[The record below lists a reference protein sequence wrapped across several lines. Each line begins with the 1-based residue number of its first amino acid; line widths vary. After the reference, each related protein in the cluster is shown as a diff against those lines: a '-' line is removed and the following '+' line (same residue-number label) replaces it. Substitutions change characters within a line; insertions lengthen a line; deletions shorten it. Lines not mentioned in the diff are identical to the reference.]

1 MAVNRK
7 YWQSV
12 EELKDSS
19 VVETLAKNE
28 FVEEI
33 PTDEFLGDKET
44 LESSSTSRR
53 DFLKYVGFT
62 TAAATLAA
70 CEGPVKKS
78 IPYVVK
84 PDDTILGVAD
94 WYASTVADGFDFA
107 NVLVKTRE
115 GRPILIMPNKDAGG
129 STNARVQASVLSLY
143 DDQLR
148 LKEPRKGDS
157 AISWDTAHL
166 EIQASL
172 AQLKEANE
180 PVVLLTGTLAS
191 PSTEQIISDF
201 LAVYPNVKHVVYDA
215 ISESGTLDAFEDMY
229 GSRAL
234 PNYHFEKAHTIV
246 SFGADFIGDWQG
258 GFDKGYAASRNPDS
272 GHMSYHVQFEANM
285 SLTGANADK
294 RVVTKPSDQVF
305 ALINLYNEITGSS
318 LPSKATPVDAHVKEV
333 AAILKKSASHGVVVS
348 GSSEK
353 EAQLIAFAINDALKS
368 KVFDPSNPLHI
379 RKGNDADLAQV
390 ISDLKS
396 GKVKGLLTYN
406 VDPVYNT
413 ASGSELAEAINK
425 LKLSVALSV
434 QNDATANTT
443 QYSLPMSHF
452 LESWGDVKITDSNY
466 GLIQPTIQKLF
477 DTAQIQDVLLK
488 WSGNDSTSYYD
499 YLKGYWSSNVL
510 VDQSWNQALHDGFYT
525 RKVSNRVSANSID
538 LFSLATALG
547 NSTKTSDFELTLFSS
562 TALGDGKQ
570 ANNPWLQ
577 EFPDPITRASWDN
590 YLTISIAD
598 ASKYGFT
605 NPVKDNG
612 AINGNYATVTVNG
625 VSLENIPVMIQP
637 GQAPG
642 SVGLALGYGR
652 KTSLKEEMQIGVN
665 AYTLYA
671 DSKNVQYGVSIEKTS
686 GPVHEF
692 ACTQVQKTIAGRH
705 DILKETTLRD
715 YINVDPKDHKN
726 GWNIPA
732 MVSYDHQ
739 EVEAKSIDLW
749 EEFNREIGH
758 HFNLSIDLTS
768 CTGCGACVIA
778 CHAENNVPVV
788 GKNEVRVGRDMHW
801 LRIDRYYSSGVEEKF
816 NETYHKEPNAQSIR
830 EFAKDSLG
838 LGDGAMYAALET
850 EAENPQVSFQPMM
863 CQHCNHAPC
872 ETVCP
877 VAATSH
883 GRQGQNQMTYNRCV
897 GTRYCANNCPY
908 RVRRFNWFNYANN
921 NQFDFNMNNDYGK
934 MVLNPDVVV
943 RSRGVMEKC
952 SFCIQSTQAV
962 ILKAKKE
969 GRKVK
974 TGEFNDAC
982 ACSAACSTG
991 AMVFGDV
998 NSKDDPIVPLTKD
1011 KRAYHVLDYLQT
1023 KPNVVYQVKVRNTNE
1038 A

>member
-1 MAVNRK
+1 MALNKK

-19 VVETLAKNE
+19 VVETLGKNE

-33 PTDEFLGDKET
+33 PTDEFLGNKET
-44 LESSSTSRR
+44 LEKSSTTRR

-84 PDDTILGVAD
+84 PNDTILGVAD
-94 WYASTVADGFDFA
+94 WYASSIADGFDFA

-115 GRPILIMPNKDAGG
+115 GRPILIMPNTDAGG

-143 DDQLR
+143 DDHLR
-148 LKEPRKGDS
+148 LKEPRKGDT
-157 AISWDTAHL
+157 AISWDIAHL
-166 EIQASL
+166 EIQETL

-201 LAVYPNVKHVVYDA
+201 ISAYPNVKHVVYDA
-215 ISESGTLDAFEDMY
+215 ISESGTADAFEAMF

-234 PNYHFEKAHTIV
+234 PNYHFEKAQTIV

-258 GFDKGYAASRNPDS
+258 GFEKGYAVSRNPDS

-305 ALINLYNEITGSS
+305 ALINLYNIITGSN
-318 LPSKATPVDAHVKEV
+318 LPSKETPVDANVKEI
-333 AAILKKSASHGVVVS
+333 AAILKQSASHGVVVT
-348 GSSEK
+348 GSSDK
-353 EAQLIAFAINDALKS
+353 NAQLIAFAINEALNS
-368 KVFDPSNPLHI
+368 KVFDALNPLYV
-379 RKGNDADLAQV
+379 RKGNDTEFAQV
-390 ISDLKS
+390 VSDMKA
-396 GKVKGLLTYN
+396 GKLKGLLTYN
-406 VDPVYNT
+406 VDPVYNIS
-413 ASGSELAEAINK
+413 SGSEFAKAIQK
-425 LKLSVALSV
+425 LELSVAMSI
-434 QNDATANTT
+434 QNDATANVT
-443 QYSLPMSHF
+443 QYTLPMSHY
-452 LESWGDVKITDSNY
+452 LESWGDMMTTEGKY
-466 GLIQPTIQKLF
+466 GLVQPTIQKLF
-477 DTAQIQDVLLK
+477 NTAQIQEVLLQ
-488 WSGNDSTSYYD
+488 WSGNDIPYHD
-499 YLKGYWSSNVL
+499 YLKGYWSSNIL
-510 VDQSWNQALHDGFYT
+510 VGTSWNQALHDGFYT
-525 RKVSNRVSANSID
+525 KKATREVSRNNIDVFSVAKALKNSIKK
-538 LFSLATALG
+538 S
-547 NSTKTSDFELTLFSS
+547 NFELTLFSS

-577 EFPDPITRASWDN
+577 EFPDPITRAAWDN

-598 ASKYGFT
+598 AKEFGFT

-612 AINGNYATVTVNG
+612 AINGNYAKVSVNG
-625 VSLENIPVMIQP
+625 VTLENIPVMIQP
-637 GQAPG
+637 GQAKG
-642 SVGLALGYGR
+642 SVGLAFGYGR
-652 KTSLKEEMQIGVN
+652 KTNLKQEMQVGVN
-665 AYTLYA
+665 AYTLYLN
-671 DSKNVQYGVSIEKTS
+671 SNNVQYGVSIEKTS
-686 GPVHEF
+686 GPIHEF

-705 DILKETTLRD
+705 DILKETTLKD

-726 GWNIPA
+726 GWNVPA
-732 MVSYDHQ
+732 MISYDHQ

-749 EEFNREIGH
+749 DEFNREIGH

-788 GKNEVRVGRDMHW
+788 GKSEVRVGRDMHW
-801 LRIDRYYSSGVEEKF
+801 LRIDRYYSSGVEEQYNKI
-816 NETYHKEPNAQSIR
+816 YHKEPNSQSIR

-838 LGDGAMYAALET
+838 LGDGAMYAALEK

-921 NQFDFNMNNDYGK
+921 KEFDFNMNNEYGK

-969 GRKVK
+969 GRKVRN
-974 TGEFNDAC
+974 GEFNDAC

-998 NSKDDPIVPLTKD
+998 NSEEDPIVPLTKD
-1011 KRAYHVLDYLQT
+1011 KRAYYVLDYLQT
-1023 KPNVVYQVKVRNTNE
+1023 KPNVVYQVKVRNTNKT
-1038 A
+1038 